1 MFTLADSIRRT
12 QTEDG
17 GILLDIHHGQMFSL
31 NAVGS
36 QIIELLEKGLDER
49 TNRRS
54 RGPDYAADMETI
66 RADVRDF
73 IAVLQKTSHPAS
85 AMRRSRHQGMSDS

>member
-1 MFTLADSIRRT
+1 MFAVADTIRRT
-12 QTEDG
+12 HTEDG

-36 QIIELLEKGLDER
+36 QMIELLEKGFDE
-49 TNRRS
+49 
-54 RGPDYAADMETI
+54 GQIAAHVADAYVADIEII

-73 IAVLQKTSHPAS
+73 IAVLRKHHILQVRS
-85 AMRRSRHQGMSDS
+85 AGAVT

>member
-1 MFTLADSIRRT
+1 MFAVADTIRRT
-12 QTEDG
+12 HTEDG

-36 QIIELLEKGLDER
+36 QMIELLEKGFDER
-49 TNRRS
+49 QIAAHVANA
-54 RGPDYAADMETI
+54 YAADIEII

-73 IAVLQKTSHPAS
+73 IAVLQKHHILQVRS
-85 AMRRSRHQGMSDS
+85 AGAVT

>member
-1 MFTLADSIRRT
+1 MFALADTIRRT

-36 QIIELLEKGLDER
+36 QMIELLEKGFDEGQIAAHVAR
-49 TNRRS
+49 A
-54 RGPDYAADMETI
+54 YAADIETI

-73 IAVLQKTSHPAS
+73 IAVLKKHHILQVRS
-85 AMRRSRHQGMSDS
+85 AGAVT

>member
-12 QTEDG
+12 QNEDG
-17 GILLDIHHGQMFSL
+17 GILLDIHHGQIFSL

-36 QIIELLEKGLDER
+36 RMIELLEKGFDEGQIAADVAR
-49 TNRRS
+49 A
-54 RGPDYAADMETI
+54 YAADIEII

-73 IAVLQKTSHPAS
+73 IAVLQKYHILQVRS
-85 AMRRSRHQGMSDS
+85 AGAIT

>member
-1 MFTLADSIRRT
+1 MFAVADTIRRT
-12 QTEDG
+12 HAEDG

-36 QIIELLEKGLDER
+36 QMIELLEKGFDEGQIAAHVA
-49 TNRRS
+49 NA
-54 RGPDYAADMETI
+54 YAADIEII

-73 IAVLQKTSHPAS
+73 IAVLQKHHILQVRS
-85 AMRRSRHQGMSDS
+85 AGAVT

>member
-1 MFTLADSIRRT
+1 MFTLAESVRRT

-17 GILLDIHHGQMFSL
+17 GILLDIHHGQIFSL

-36 QIIELLEKGLDER
+36 QMIELLEKGFDE
-49 TNRRS
+49 
-54 RGPDYAADMETI
+54 GQIAAQVADAYAADIETI

-73 IAVLQKTSHPAS
+73 IAVLQKHHILQV
-85 AMRRSRHQGMSDS
+85 RRA